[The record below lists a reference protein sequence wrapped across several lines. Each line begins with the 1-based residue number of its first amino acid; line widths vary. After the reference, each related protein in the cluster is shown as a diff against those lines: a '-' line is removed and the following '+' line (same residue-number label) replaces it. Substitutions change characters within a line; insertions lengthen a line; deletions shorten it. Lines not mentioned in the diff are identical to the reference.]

1 MKTEYGV
8 KAISLPRYFAKIPFA
23 SLLVSLLKS
32 VILFV
37 KEIAKTPSVRVFF
50 PLMESLLYA
59 LLLAI
64 QRPIYRNFGSYNALS
79 MAFDTVLATGMTKL
93 MQFSDPLDLLHLL
106 KTLAF
111 TWVLFMISLLHLV
124 QN

>member
-8 KAISLPRYFAKIPFA
+8 KAIALLRYFAKIPFA
-23 SLLVSLLKS
+23 SWLVLLLISVVLL
-32 VILFV
+32 V

-50 PLMESLLYA
+50 PLIKSLSYA

-64 QRPIYRNFGSYNALS
+64 QRPIHRNFGSYNGFS

-93 MQFSDPLDLLHLL
+93 M
-106 KTLAF
+106 
-111 TWVLFMISLLHLV
+111 
-124 QN
+124 